1 MKEENKI
8 KPRKRER
15 TEQEKLHDALLKKAV
30 GYDATE
36 TVEEYVLSGEDGEV
50 KLSKKKI
57 TKKKV
62 PPDMTAIKI
71 LMAEDI
77 KSVEEMTD
85 EELQEEKS
93 RLLKLLAEENTA
105 NEGEI

>member
-1 MKEENKI
+1 MKEEIKNNK
-8 KPRKRER
+8 RKGRS
-15 TEQEKLHDALLKKAV
+15 EQEKLHDALLKKAV

-50 KLSKKKI
+50 KLSKKKV

-71 LMAEDI
+71 LMAEDV
-77 KSVEEMTD
+77 KNVADMTD
-85 EELQEEKS
+85 QELEEERE
-93 RLLKLLAEENTA
+93 RLLKLLAEENTVK
-105 NEGEI
+105 EGDL